1 MSKCLAILCQKIHS
15 TFFSEE
21 NQSMIS
27 TLCILCQL
35 CLAFALQLNVNYN
48 CDVFISTIFDSDIS
62 FTVHVFPSIA
72 NLQVFNSIHQNIR
85 ILNHC
90 SIIRFFLEKKP
101 LIQLLH
107 LKFSLD
113 CRIFHCHCLWSLG
126 FYSFYPENS
135 PAFR

>member
-21 NQSMIS
+21 NQSRIS

-72 NLQVFNSIHQNIR
+72 NLQVFNSIHHNIR

-90 SIIRFFLEKKP
+90 SIIRFCTKEASYTTSASKVFIGLQNISLSLSLVPGVLFFLSRK
-101 LIQLLH
+101 LS
-107 LKFSLD
+107 SL
-113 CRIFHCHCLWSLG
+113 
-126 FYSFYPENS
+126 
-135 PAFR
+135 